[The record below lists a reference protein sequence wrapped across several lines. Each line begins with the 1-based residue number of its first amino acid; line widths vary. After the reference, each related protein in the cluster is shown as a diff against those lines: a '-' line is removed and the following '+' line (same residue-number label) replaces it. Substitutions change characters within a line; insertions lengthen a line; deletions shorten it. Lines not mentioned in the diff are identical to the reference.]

1 MNTYERIYNIL
12 TEGKKKQADI
22 KSDKELTKAGASSSS
37 DSRSKR
43 YSPSL
48 HTMHNAPA
56 GQARR
61 KAKAKASRVKRGRKL
76 AWAWAQAH
84 SAKAIPGGVTST

>member
-1 MNTYERIYNIL
+1 MNSYEKVYNIL

-37 DSRSKR
+37 EPRSKR

-48 HTMHNAPA
+48 HTMHNAPE
-56 GQARR
+56 GKKRR
-61 KAKAKASRVKRGRKL
+61 KAKVRTSRIKRGRDK
-76 AWAWAQAH
+76 AWAWAQR
-84 SAKAIPGGVTST
+84 TSR